1 MRACVYDFEPSL
13 LKHLPDGPSCLCS
26 IKTQKECETA
36 LDITIVI
43 NRDNNHGDGD
53 GEDGDGTT
61 VMVKTEVENYQ
72 QTMKLSANASV
83 KCQLC
88 HIIYSWARSTYTVL
102 EVHTSTHDQVAT
114 SRPDNYCGLPKPYRN
129 YSSAA
134 SWQLELPPNWSYLP
148 APELRSSSVQ
158 VHTSTP
164 ATQLIVA
171 SEPGW

>member
-88 HIIYSWARSTYTVL
+88 HIIYS
-102 EVHTSTHDQVAT
+102 
-114 SRPDNYCGLPKPYRN
+114 
-129 YSSAA
+129 
-134 SWQLELPPNWSYLP
+134 
-148 APELRSSSVQ
+148 
-158 VHTSTP
+158 
-164 ATQLIVA
+164 
-171 SEPGW
+171 

>member
-72 QTMKLSANASV
+72 QTMKLSSSASV
-83 KCQLC
+83 SANC
-88 HIIYSWARSTYTVL
+88 
-102 EVHTSTHDQVAT
+102 AT
-114 SRPDNYCGLPKPYRN
+114 SYTAERDLRIPYWRYTQVHSIRWHLLGGVLTTTADFPNRIGTTALLHPD
-129 YSSAA
+129 
-134 SWQLELPPNWSYLP
+134 NWSYLP

-171 SEPGW
+171 SGPG